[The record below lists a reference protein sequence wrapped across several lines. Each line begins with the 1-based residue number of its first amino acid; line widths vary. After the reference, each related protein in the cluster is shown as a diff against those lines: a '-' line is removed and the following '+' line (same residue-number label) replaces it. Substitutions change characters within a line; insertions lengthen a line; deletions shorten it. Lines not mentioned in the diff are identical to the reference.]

1 MKFKFSILLTVFT
14 VIFVSS
20 CQSQPKS
27 LSLNEFKTELNQKNS
42 VLIDIRTPQ
51 EFASGHIEGATNINF
66 YNKDFESQMYEAAE
80 KANVLIYCASGNRS
94 GQALKS
100 LNAGKFKSIS
110 DLSGGIRAWAT
121 GGNSII
127 K

>member
-66 YNKDFESQMYEAAE
+66 
-80 KANVLIYCASGNRS
+80 
-94 GQALKS
+94 
-100 LNAGKFKSIS
+100 
-110 DLSGGIRAWAT
+110 
-121 GGNSII
+121 
-127 K
+127 